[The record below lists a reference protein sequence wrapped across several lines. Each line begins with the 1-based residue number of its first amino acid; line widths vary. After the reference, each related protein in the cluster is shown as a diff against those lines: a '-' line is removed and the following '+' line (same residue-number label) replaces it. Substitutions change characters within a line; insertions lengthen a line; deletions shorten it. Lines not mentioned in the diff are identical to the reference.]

1 MSTNHPLQQLSAS
14 KRFLAVCILLSV
26 SAALSLTYLAAG
38 LYEAFLSHSLL
49 TLGDKGTILLNAIL
63 LLGTTL
69 PPLIGHWM
77 IFVSARGKK
86 PMKPS
91 GLRLLRIYTKVLI
104 IVEAISL
111 VFSVIDLLFS
121 KNAVYLLHNLLRAFP
136 LTLLG
141 IGYIIYSFCFLAAKL
156 KLLTAAENIATF
168 GSPAVWINGTMSVL
182 LVLKFVILVL
192 NFCPPFMEYRLL
204 ILFSQPFFGS
214 TQLLAELLGVP
225 LCVLYFLLLRDFR
238 AQMRTYRRP
247 SSAAPS
253 DNPPQ

>member
-26 SAALSLTYLAAG
+26 SAALSLIFLAAC
-38 LYEAFLSHSLL
+38 LYEAFLSRSLL
-49 TLGDKGTILLNAIL
+49 TFGEIRGILLDAIL
-63 LLGTTL
+63 LLGTIL

-77 IFVSARGKK
+77 IFVSAREKK

-91 GLRLLRIYTKVLI
+91 GLRLLRLHTKVLI

-111 VFSVIDLLFS
+111 VFSAIVLLFS
-121 KNAVYLLHNLLRAFP
+121 PNTFLLRRLLRDFP

-182 LVLKFVILVL
+182 LVMKFVLLVL
-192 NFCPPFMEYRLL
+192 SFFPMNLRLL
-204 ILFSQPFFGS
+204 VLFSLPFFGGA
-214 TQLLAELLGVP
+214 QLITELLNVA
-225 LCVLYFLLLRDFR
+225 LCILYYLLLRDFR

-247 SSAAPS
+247 ASTT
-253 DNPPQ
+253 DDPQ